1 MKIWIVSA
9 TEFEFES
16 ARKDFYEG
24 VVESK
29 HQIEWIVTGVGIV
42 PTVFELMKRLAADK
56 PDLIIN
62 IGIAGAINPNL
73 QLGETVWI
81 TRDEFYQWGAEDQ
94 NGFINIFSLG
104 FIDANQKPFSNG
116 KIYGSIVSDY
126 FPSNRLKQVNGLT
139 VQKTHGNQLSINELH
154 ESCTDIDVE
163 SMEGSAVFYVAVMLD
178 IPVLQIRS
186 ISNYVEPRNRSNWK
200 VIEAI
205 NSLNFHLINTLRA
218 N

>member
-9 TEFEFES
+9 TSLEFEF
-16 ARKDFYEG
+16 ARKAYNEKVFQTN
-24 VVESK
+24 
-29 HQIEWIVTGVGIV
+29 HQVEWIVTGVGIV

-94 NGFINIFSLG
+94 DGFINIFSLG
-104 FIDANQKPFSNG
+104 FVDANQKPFSNE
-116 KIYGSIVSDY
+116 KIYGSMVSDY

-154 ESCTDIDVE
+154 ESCTGIDVE

-200 VIEAI
+200 VKEAI
-205 NSLNFHLINTLRA
+205 ISLNYHLINILRS